1 MSLTVNNLMRGK
13 VLCDYT
19 TKYSG
24 TLTMYEMCDEY
35 LVTYRAELTNVDT
48 TLLTHT
54 GEFSHAAHMYEVM
67 KKQLQNV
74 EKGIMC
80 ISQSVRTH
88 IAKNSGGYEYRQ
100 NADTTW
106 YFTTPHYNN
115 IIAGM
120 DDVVAP
126 IIEQY
131 LTTEEQS
138 DVGEEQA

>member
-1 MSLTVNNLMRGK
+1 MSLTVDNIMRGK
-13 VLCDYT
+13 VLCSYT

-35 LVTYRAELTNVDT
+35 LVTYRAELNNVDT

-54 GEFSHAAHMYEVM
+54 GEFSNAARVYEVM

-74 EKGIMC
+74 EKGIVC

-88 IAKNSGGYEYRQ
+88 IAEACGGYEYQ
-100 NADTTW
+100 KDAGTTG
-106 YFTTPHYNN
+106 YFTTPHYDN
-115 IIAGM
+115 IIQGM

-126 IIEQY
+126 IVEEY
-131 LTTEEQS
+131 LT
-138 DVGEEQA
+138 GN

>member
-1 MSLTVNNLMRGK
+1 MSLTVNNIMRGK

-24 TLTMYEMCDEY
+24 TLIMYEMCDEY
-35 LVTYRAELTNVDT
+35 LVTYRPELNNFDT
-48 TLLTHT
+48 MILTHT
-54 GEFSHAAHMYEVM
+54 GEFSHAARVYEVM

-74 EKGIMC
+74 EKGIVC
-80 ISQSVRTH
+80 ISQDVRAH
-88 IAKNSGGYEYRQ
+88 IAKTCGGYMYQQIADALSYRTAS
-100 NADTTW
+100 NYD
-106 YFTTPHYNN
+106 N
-115 IIAGM
+115 IIKGM
-120 DDVVAP
+120 DDVIAP